1 MALRCCLNILLDIQT
16 KIILAQNLK
25 PGQPSLSFDLWKCAY
40 QKESVNSPFL
50 KLSALKVARKAE
62 TLSPLGALF
71 YNTGRYEEALQIY
84 REAAALQPSHREL
97 RLALVS
103 AWAKH
108 MRLGADA
115 ERAVEGAVVSRPQNG
130 NRNCYTISML

>member
-1 MALRCCLNILLDIQT
+1 M
-16 KIILAQNLK
+16 AQNLK
-25 PGQPSLSFDLWKCAY
+25 PGQPSLSFDLWKCIY
-40 QKESVNSPFL
+40 QKKSVNPPFL

-103 AWAKH
+103 TWAKH
-108 MRLGADA
+108 MKLGTDA

-130 NRNCYTISML
+130 NWNCYNISML

>member
-1 MALRCCLNILLDIQT
+1 MYL
-16 KIILAQNLK
+16 
-25 PGQPSLSFDLWKCAY
+25 PE
-40 QKESVNSPFL
+40 ESINSPFL

-103 AWAKH
+103 TWTKQ
-108 MRLGADA
+108 MKLGTDV
-115 ERAVEGAVVSRPQNG
+115 ERAVGGAIVSRPQNKK
-130 NRNCYTISML
+130 N

>member
-1 MALRCCLNILLDIQT
+1 M
-16 KIILAQNLK
+16 
-25 PGQPSLSFDLWKCAY
+25 
-40 QKESVNSPFL
+40 
-50 KLSALKVARKAE
+50 ARKAE

-103 AWAKH
+103 TWATH
-108 MRLGADA
+108 MKLGTDTEHAA
-115 ERAVEGAVVSRPQNG
+115 ERAAGLRTGTGIAIIYP
-130 NRNCYTISML
+130 CYKYSFNQC

>member
-1 MALRCCLNILLDIQT
+1 M
-16 KIILAQNLK
+16 
-25 PGQPSLSFDLWKCAY
+25 
-40 QKESVNSPFL
+40 
-50 KLSALKVARKAE
+50 ARKAE

-103 AWAKH
+103 GQTEGHAAGSLH
-108 MRLGADA
+108 RHV
-115 ERAVEGAVVSRPQNG
+115 VEGAAASRPPSCNWE
-130 NRNCYTISML
+130 CYNMPIL